1 MKTPYRFSKDS
12 DAEFESILKF
22 RVNEYFRV
30 NNVSKHG
37 NAQLVIKT
45 AIMFLVFAI
54 PLGLLLSGMATQ
66 ALFFFGLWV
75 LMGIGKAGLGL
86 NVMHDAIHG
95 AYSKNAK
102 VNKVMGMVLNIIGG
116 HTEIWRLQHNVL
128 HHTFTN
134 IDGGDEDI
142 FITPIL
148 RFSPNQKLMGIHRFQ
163 HIYAW
168 ILYGMMT
175 MSKLVNDVLR
185 AFRYRKMGLIK
196 SRQEFSKLIT
206 DLALWKAGYL
216 TVMLILPIVLLSTPW
231 WWTILGFGLMH
242 FITGFLL
249 SVVFQSAHVMPEC
262 EFPLPDADGQMDNN
276 FVVHQLATTTNFATG
291 NRVLSWLIGGLNF
304 QVEHHLFPTICH
316 VHYHKISKIVAA
328 TAREFGIQYNSQKTF
343 LLAILN
349 HGRMLASLGKVQPQL
364 EPAG

>member
-1 MKTPYRFSKDS
+1 MKTTYRFSKDS
-12 DAEFESILKF
+12 DAEFESVLKF

-37 NAQLVIKT
+37 NGHLFLKT
-45 AIMFLVFAI
+45 GVMFLLFLLPFI
-54 PLGLLLSGMATQ
+54 ILLSGLATHV
-66 ALFFFGLWV
+66 LLYFGMWA
-75 LMGIGKAGLGL
+75 LMGIGTAGLGL

-95 AYSKNAK
+95 AYSKNK
-102 VNKVMGMVLNIIGG
+102 HVNKLMGMVLNLIGG

-142 FITPIL
+142 FVTPIL

-168 ILYGMMT
+168 VLYGMMT

-196 SRQEFSKLIT
+196 SKEEFSKVLT
-206 DLALWKAGYL
+206 DMFIWKAGYL
-216 TVMLILPIVLLSTPW
+216 ILMVLLPLVLLTTPW
-231 WWTILGFGLMH
+231 WWVPIGFFMMH

-249 SVVFQSAHVMPEC
+249 SIVFQSAHVMPEC
-262 EFPLPDADGQMDNN
+262 EFPLPDQEGHMDNN
-276 FVVHQLATTTNFATG
+276 FVVHQLSTTTNFATG
-291 NRVLSWLIGGLNF
+291 NKVLSWLIGGLNF

-316 VHYHKISKIVAA
+316 VHYRKISKIVAA
-328 TAREFGIQYNSQKTF
+328 TAREFDIQYNSQKTF
-343 LLAILN
+343 LLALVN
-349 HGRMLASLGKVQPQL
+349 HGRMLASLGKMEPEL